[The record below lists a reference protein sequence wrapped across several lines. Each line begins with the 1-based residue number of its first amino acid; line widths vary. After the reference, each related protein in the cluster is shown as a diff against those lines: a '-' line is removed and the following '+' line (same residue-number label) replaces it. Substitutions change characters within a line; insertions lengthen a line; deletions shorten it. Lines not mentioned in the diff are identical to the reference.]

1 MLPKSKHI
9 WRPSFCT
16 EGVNQNIIALADDNL
31 TKTLEPIAVEDIK
44 INISGE
50 SCFTESPGHG
60 FETASP

>member
-31 TKTLEPIAVEDIK
+31 TKTLEIMTIDNKLEEARC
-44 INISGE
+44 ISNQSILGI
-50 SCFTESPGHG
+50 T
-60 FETASP
+60 